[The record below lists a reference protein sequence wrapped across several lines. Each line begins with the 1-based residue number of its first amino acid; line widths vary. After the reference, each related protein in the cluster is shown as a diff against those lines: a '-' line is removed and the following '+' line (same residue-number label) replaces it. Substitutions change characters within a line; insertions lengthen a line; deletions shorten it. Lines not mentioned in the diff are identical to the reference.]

1 MSSKKKTKKDKKNSE
16 HTNRRIVPSGEQVEI
31 DQDLT
36 EVKAGLDRGDSSESL
51 AAMVV
56 SRAAFSKQ
64 LAGAVIHGLA
74 GLPHPGVPPL
84 LAELKSRLPDPRIQK
99 EIRRTIHFLRRRGL
113 EFDEAIF
120 RDEPRKIL
128 SPPNPERIYGYIGT
142 IPEHGV
148 LQLVIARE
156 PALTPP
162 ELHHVMINRFFNF
175 LSMQSVYTSKK
186 KIQVF
191 LSEQFRI
198 QSPETNSAE
207 LELDAALY
215 ILEDAAPLVEQLDKE
230 ERSKYR
236 SLTAWLRKAATPLER
251 PPIYKH
257 LEIPA
262 SDALSLVETLDEL
275 IETPEFFLVA
285 AGLKTAPLADK
296 VEELSHSPLHLSP
309 EIEKERLED
318 LVAEDTADIF
328 NPGLISVLR
337 AYLETLA
344 YYLFRLGRRKEAAR
358 VLALA
363 MGLDES
369 DNDSPLAVATRRNLV
384 TASLNLQLEMRQEDR
399 GSDLDLLDDD
409 EDEEDEITE
418 TRTESGLILPFAP
431 SEEPDELDDPDNRT
445 ESGLILPYS
454 TRE

>member
-31 DQDLT
+31 DQILA
-36 EVKAGLDRGDSSESL
+36 EVKAGLDRGDSPESL
-51 AAMVV
+51 AAVV
-56 SRAAFSKQ
+56 VNRAALSPQ
-64 LAGAVIHGLA
+64 LAGAVIRGLA

-84 LAELKSRLPDPRIQK
+84 LAELKSSLPDPLIQK

-113 EFDEAIF
+113 AFDETIF

-148 LQLVIARE
+148 FQLAIARE

-162 ELHHVMINRFFNF
+162 ELHHVMINRFFEF
-175 LSMQSVYTSKK
+175 LSLESVVTSKK

-207 LELDAALY
+207 LDLDAARY

-230 ERSKYR
+230 ERTKYR
-236 SLTAWLRKAATPLER
+236 ALITWLRKVAAPLER

-262 SDALSLVETLDEL
+262 SEALSLVETLDEL

-285 AGLKTAPLADK
+285 AGLKIAPLADK
-296 VEELSHSPLHLSP
+296 IEELDRIPLHLPP
-309 EIEKERLED
+309 EIEKERFENLLSE
-318 LVAEDTADIF
+318 AAQEIF
-328 NPGLISVLR
+328 TPELTSVLR
-337 AYLETLA
+337 AYFETLA
-344 YYLFRLGRRKEAAR
+344 YYLFRLGRPKEAACA
-358 VLALA
+358 LALA
-363 MGLDES
+363 MGLD
-369 DNDSPLAVATRRNLV
+369 DRDKDSPLAVATRKNLAAV
-384 TASLNLQLEMRQEDR
+384 SLNLQLEMRQEDR
-399 GSDLDLLDDD
+399 GSDLGLLDDD

-418 TRTESGLILPFAP
+418 TRT
-431 SEEPDELDDPDNRT
+431 
-445 ESGLILPYS
+445 
-454 TRE
+454 